1 MDNKKNEFLKVYNE
15 FCEREYEDESLKK
28 IPEDGIFG
36 IAYTTGD
43 EKEKYTLQLDYDIN
57 HEEYIFS
64 INDEIICKEYT
75 PISEAIEEI
84 EMGTFEGYYDYMLDK
99 AEEHGITFDE
109 VEKIPFE
116 LWLDRDDAS
125 VFKSEYECFIK
136 AKINTSMYLIYNA
149 FDRGLYTKP
158 EVAGIYKETSK
169 ELYGNSYYFS
179 VLYNNHSELKTS
191 YYLGSFDAVL
201 ERYNKHFAST
211 ICNYKSE
218 HKEELKHIASQHG
231 GLRDTSIEE
240 AKTTAAKAYIK
251 QIALLPDN
259 VAKFE
264 DLNIV
269 IKYLENPKET
279 IENEFNEWLKEV
291 HYYYPAGKNGK
302 DISNRDRLGYDILY
316 DEEVQKEYDYLIN
329 NPHNKYHTRREV
341 YAAIKDI
348 DAINLNVKINDI
360 SRKISKQDIELDIV
374 NQNRTWQIDNIDNI
388 QSV

>member
-75 PISEAIEEI
+75 PISEVIEEI

-136 AKINTSMYLIYNA
+136 AKINTSMYLMHLI
-149 FDRGLYTKP
+149 
-158 EVAGIYKETSK
+158 EVYIPNQK
-169 ELYGNSYYFS
+169 LLVFI
-179 VLYNNHSELKTS
+179 
-191 YYLGSFDAVL
+191 
-201 ERYNKHFAST
+201 RKHRR
-211 ICNYKSE
+211 NYME
-218 HKEELKHIASQHG
+218 
-231 GLRDTSIEE
+231 
-240 AKTTAAKAYIK
+240 
-251 QIALLPDN
+251 
-259 VAKFE
+259 
-264 DLNIV
+264 IV
-269 IKYLENPKET
+269 I
-279 IENEFNEWLKEV
+279 
-291 HYYYPAGKNGK
+291 
-302 DISNRDRLGYDILY
+302 IL
-316 DEEVQKEYDYLIN
+316 VFCI
-329 NPHNKYHTRREV
+329 
-341 YAAIKDI
+341 II
-348 DAINLNVKINDI
+348 ILN
-360 SRKISKQDIELDIV
+360 
-374 NQNRTWQIDNIDNI
+374 
-388 QSV
+388 